1 MSIWEQHQALMR
13 ARQAPSESASF
24 TSRDM
29 HILRR
34 TFRFVRDD
42 EDDARH
48 AHQWERRMAVRYYA
62 KLFREYAICDL
73 RHFRDGRIGL
83 RWRTE
88 QEVVMGRGQF
98 SCGAK
103 GCNERDGLHSYEV
116 NFAYEENESDGHGGE
131 QRVRKLF
138 GEVRVCGTCALK
150 LFYQKLRAAGAQ
162 SASVSIGKKSGPDQS
177 GRRSAH
183 ATQHK

>member
-1 MSIWEQHQALMR
+1 MSAWEQHQALMR
-13 ARQAPSESASF
+13 ARQVPHEDASF
-24 TSRDM
+24 TARDM
-29 HILRR
+29 DVLRR

-48 AHQWERRMAVRYYA
+48 AHEWERRMAVRYYA

-73 RHFRDGRIGL
+73 RYFRDGRVGL

-103 GCNERDGLHSYEV
+103 GCAEREGLHSYEV
-116 NFAYEENESDGHGGE
+116 NFA
-131 QRVRKLF
+131 
-138 GEVRVCGTCALK
+138 
-150 LFYQKLRAAGAQ
+150 
-162 SASVSIGKKSGPDQS
+162 
-177 GRRSAH
+177 
-183 ATQHK
+183 